1 VRTSEFS
8 CQGINFCGANA
19 TLQKAAPSDLQIN
32 CNFTTQ
38 ELTQGLSLQ
47 ILPIKE
53 IRIHPGFN
61 PLTNNQTQEGG
72 PIAGSDISVYI
83 VDDSDFTMHPDFV
96 WPACLPRADDSYL
109 PGNKGILSGWI
120 APPPLYLFDGNSNL
134 LSYELNQLFEKE
146 ALYAK
151 VRCEDPDWMWKS
163 SNSFYPAGTAC
174 YADPAA
180 ASSVE
185 FGISGSGIMRPF
197 VRNVRENESVRY
209 SWAGALSMSKGA
221 NYPRISPTTVVM
233 LSNNPTVFT
242 DGSCYLDWIAAQ
254 YNLSL
259 PADFTVPARCSQS
272 AGSKQDVNQ
281 TTCISRS
288 LEPTTPFGNVSYCNF
303 SFSSYYS
310 QCRLYTLNRD
320 NKPAI
325 SKNFYVCSN
334 TEDEI
339 AACANN
345 CRGVDPNAVVVGGT
359 AALFSLAAAASVA
372 AAGPDLLGSAL
383 GAGSLVA
390 VLGVGS
396 MAMNSARTACAPP
409 RCRASFS
416 QQCCTPVVV
425 NGRRVCPVQC

>member
-1 VRTSEFS
+1 
-8 CQGINFCGANA
+8 
-19 TLQKAAPSDLQIN
+19 
-32 CNFTTQ
+32 
-38 ELTQGLSLQ
+38 
-47 ILPIKE
+47 
-53 IRIHPGFN
+53 
-61 PLTNNQTQEGG
+61 
-72 PIAGSDISVYI
+72 

-96 WPACLPRADDSYL
+96 WPACLPRADESYL

-120 APPPLYLFDGNSNL
+120 APQPSYLFDVSSNL
-134 LSYELNQLFEKE
+134 LSYGLGQLFEQE

-151 VRCEDPDWMWKS
+151 VRCEDPDWMRKS

-197 VRNVRENESVRY
+197 ISNARQNESVRY
-209 SWAGALSMSKGA
+209 SWAGALSMSKGG
-221 NYPRISPTTVVM
+221 NYPRYTPRGNGFTVDV

-259 PADFTVPARCSQS
+259 PADYTVPARCSQS
-272 AGSKQDVNQ
+272 TGSKQDVNQ
-281 TTCISRS
+281 TTCISR
-288 LEPTTPFGNVSYCNF
+288 PIIVGTPYENVSYCNF
-303 SFSSYYS
+303 SYSSFNS
-310 QCRLYTLNRD
+310 QCRLYTFNPND
-320 NKPAI
+320 KPAI
-325 SKNFYVCSN
+325 SKNFYFCYN
-334 TEDEI
+334 TEGI
-339 AACANN
+339 RSVCANN

-359 AALFSLAAAASVA
+359 AALFSLAASASVA
-372 AAGPDLLGSAL
+372 TVGADLLGSAL

-396 MAMNSARTACAPP
+396 MAMNSTRTACAPP

-416 QQCCTPVVV
+416 QQCCTLVVV
-425 NGRRVCPVQC
+425 NGRRACPVQC